1 MNIDHLVQYGS
12 AKKPFTQ
19 LNSEELAEANS
30 ELAKKV
36 RQRAWAVGSP
46 VYYSRNGLL
55 IAEYQSGKK
64 MIIEEVDGQLV
75 ETREYHA

>member
-1 MNIDHLVQYGS
+1 MNIDNLVQYGS

-19 LNSEELAEANS
+19 LDSEELAEVNK
-30 ELAKKV
+30 ELAQKIRK
-36 RQRAWAVGSP
+36 RAWAVGSP
-46 VYYSRNGLL
+46 VYYSKDGLL
-55 IAEYQSGKK
+55 IAEYESGKK